1 MAEEYILEMRK
12 ITKRFGNVTA
22 LEDMDIRVKKG
33 ELHAICGENGAGK
46 STLMKILH
54 GYHPYGSYEG
64 EIYLDGKPLR
74 SADTADSQ
82 RAGISMEYQEIN
94 CQGTLTVSDNI

>member
-74 SADTADSQ
+74 SADTPA
-82 RAGISMEYQEIN
+82 RATIIS
-94 CQGTLTVSDNI
+94 GTV